1 MPFTIAPDSTATG
14 ANSDPEL
21 PPDLDPEIYPI
32 IARHFYGVDLR
43 EVREVREVFWNQFR
57 LGYRLPAQSDVIVIT
72 GGRRG

>member
-1 MPFTIAPDSTATG
+1 MSSTIAPDSPATG
-14 ANSDPEL
+14 LESRPDL

-57 LGYRLPAQSDVIVIT
+57 LGYRLPAQSDVIVIA
-72 GGRRG
+72 GGQR